1 MGFLQDDYWNLKRLF
16 WEGRVQGS
24 GGVIDGV
31 RAEGENR
38 AVEEVKQRHLS
49 VNFSLSL
56 FVSEEKWEIQSDRR
70 REKFGTEEDEQAI
83 HGNTTRSW
91 AWLKQR

>member
-38 AVEEVKQRHLS
+38 AVEEVKQCHLS
-49 VNFSLSL
+49 INFCLS
-56 FVSEEKWEIQSDRR
+56 SSSGCEIQKRNRNLEQRR
-70 REKFGTEEDEQAI
+70 KSMKIPLRA
-83 HGNTTRSW
+83 RLSW
-91 AWLKQR
+91 GRKERA